1 MGYVDANLT
10 TYWKQL
16 VINEIGFK
24 ECKEAAGF
32 QPGETLIFGYIEI
45 QTIPFPGH
53 NFGHVGFHVIFH
65 HLDEPNNSFWFFSH
79 IGVDND
85 ANGKGFGP
93 WYGLPHNSLIQCRQ
107 DVINAENMER
117 NDPTQWSVHM
127 AFTTLPMI
135 RFVSICI

>member
-32 QPGETLIFGYIEI
+32 EPGETLIFGSIEI

-53 NFGHVGFHVIFH
+53 NFGHVGFHV
-65 HLDEPNNSFWFFSH
+65 DSPSS
-79 IGVDND
+79 
-85 ANGKGFGP
+85 
-93 WYGLPHNSLIQCRQ
+93 RR
-107 DVINAENMER
+107 AE
-117 NDPTQWSVHM
+117 
-127 AFTTLPMI
+127 
-135 RFVSICI
+135 